1 MRLRCG
7 RIQRH
12 SNSMGLFCNRLLYQI
27 WNRAPLHKL
36 QYLLLYLGAYRL
48 KWDFSVLKNETTSQT
63 LQHTA
68 THCNTLQ
75 RTATQCNTLQ
85 LDRTVTHK
93 IVSLSTK
100 DRTFCRVA
108 KTHRMPIFPGHF
120 PFKFLIISGC
130 FRENDLHLMV
140 SYGSSPPCIR
150 ERFLEMRL

>member
-1 MRLRCG
+1 MVEFRGTLTLWGFFATDCFIKYEIELLCTSYSTYCCIWERTVWNETFRYWKMRL
-7 RIQRH
+7 QVKH
-12 SNSMGLFCNRLLYQI
+12 CN
-27 WNRAPLHKL
+27 
-36 QYLLLYLGAYRL
+36 
-48 KWDFSVLKNETTSQT
+48 T

-100 DRTFCRVA
+100 DRTYCRVA

-120 PFKFLIISGC
+120 PFKFPIISGR
-130 FRENDLHLMV
+130 FPENDLHLMV